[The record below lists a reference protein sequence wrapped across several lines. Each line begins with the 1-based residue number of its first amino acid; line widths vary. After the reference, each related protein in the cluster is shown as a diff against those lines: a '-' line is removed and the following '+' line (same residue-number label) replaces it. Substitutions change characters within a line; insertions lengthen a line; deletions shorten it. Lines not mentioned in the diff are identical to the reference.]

1 MGYCVVFLSDRLYS
15 RSASLHPGVLRH
27 IVGETEWNAEI
38 ALASNPGGGIN
49 TPTSRFILRK
59 PGYGLAGWATW
70 LQYRLYLSCLSYH
83 LLM

>member
-38 ALASNPGGGIN
+38 AID
-49 TPTSRFILRK
+49 
-59 PGYGLAGWATW
+59 
-70 LQYRLYLSCLSYH
+70 
-83 LLM
+83 